1 MNIVDQAPKQTVVM
15 EHPIRVIPPHRD
27 AFRRTAFSV
36 YYLGARICWN
46 AVPDLI
52 HSLLE
57 GNDSS
62 STSDIINNK
71 NSGGSSSDSEED
83 ANYGII
89 HWIWSVTTLIYA
101 LKYFLP
107 HPSEIEWKN
116 GNTYVFVLPMAM
128 GLTIDALYQLP
139 ILQCHH
145 RYNNDNDITATNT
158 NTICWNEDVIT
169 QLDLLYVLLS
179 GLLVAFVFTLAF
191 RGVLGVKQCYWGAAA
206 VVHWIMFWLVGKA
219 LPFICG
225 TMYNYK
231 TSG

>member
-1 MNIVDQAPKQTVVM
+1 M

-46 AVPDLI
+46 AVPELI
-52 HSLLE
+52 HTLLE
-57 GNDSS
+57 GNDDS
-62 STSDIINNK
+62 STSSSNN
-71 NSGGSSSDSEED
+71 NTNTGGSSSGSEED
-83 ANYGII
+83 ANCGII
-89 HWIWSVTTLIYA
+89 HWIWSIATLIYA

-107 HPSEIEWKN
+107 HPSELEWKN

-128 GLTIDALYQLP
+128 GLTVDAFYQLP

-145 RYNNDNDITATNT
+145 RYNITTYNNDNDNDTTTTTTN
-158 NTICWNEDVIT
+158 ICWNEDVIT

-191 RGVLGVKQCYWGAAA
+191 RGVLGVKKCYWGAAA
-206 VVHWIMFWLVGKA
+206 VVHGIVFCLVGKA
-219 LPFICG
+219 LPFVI
-225 TMYNYK
+225 MYE
-231 TSG
+231 